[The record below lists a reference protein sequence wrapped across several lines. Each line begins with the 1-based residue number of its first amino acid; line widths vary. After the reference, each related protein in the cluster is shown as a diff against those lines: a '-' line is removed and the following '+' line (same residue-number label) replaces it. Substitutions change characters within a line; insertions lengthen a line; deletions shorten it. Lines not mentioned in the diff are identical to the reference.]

1 MAASRYGETV
11 RVTGD
16 VQLEQVKVPGGRRI
30 MVDGG
35 QFRPPTAA
43 DLTADYY
50 RARAIL
56 SDAETVTYQYEL
68 DPEKVRPV
76 FAAKTAADE
85 PMGLVY
91 GEAGRLLGFRL
102 PLANLYPELFYR
114 IEGTPDL
121 KDADWAVL
129 DDKRGEEMESY
140 LAPASGVADFYRIG
154 VSDDP
159 APRFSTEEAAGG
171 VSIRSVFVPNAAA
184 LGGELEIPAAIGGAD
199 VVRLAA
205 DSLKGAD
212 GITVVRFLGNRR
224 VEVPAGFALPEGC
237 VVYVP
242 QTADWGDQPIPGEW
256 CGRPIRRTLACRFAV
271 NEDGKFML
279 VDCGPVTLRVL
290 ALPDGDAGRPVE
302 VIATGAVS
310 NAPDLEEIVV
320 PAGVKLLDDGAFGGG
335 EQAGRLTR
343 VTFRG
348 PMPGVIGDLL
358 LDGSRCVIEADPAQ
372 EGWKERPETW
382 QGCRVEYLD
391 R

>member
-1 MAASRYGETV
+1 
-11 RVTGD
+11 
-16 VQLEQVKVPGGRRI
+16 

-35 QFRPPTAA
+35 IFRTPTAA
-43 DLTADYY
+43 DLPADYY
-50 RARAIL
+50 RVRTVL
-56 SDAETVTYQYEL
+56 SDAATITYQYEL

-91 GEAGRLLGFRL
+91 DGDGRLLGFRM

-114 IEGTPDL
+114 IEGKPEL
-121 KDADWAVL
+121 KEPDWAVL
-129 DDKRGEEMESY
+129 DDKTGEEMSTY
-140 LAPASGVADFYRIG
+140 LAPASGAADFYRVG

-159 APRFSTEEAAGG
+159 TPRFGTAEVAGG
-171 VSIRSVFVPNAAA
+171 VSIRSVFVPDPAA
-184 LGGELEIPAAIGGAD
+184 LGGELEIPAALGGAD
-199 VVRLAA
+199 VVSLEA
-205 DSLKGAD
+205 DSLKGAG
-212 GITVVRFLGNRR
+212 GIKIVRFLGDRR
-224 VEVPAGFALPEGC
+224 VQVPDGFALPEGC

-256 CGRPIRRTLACRFAV
+256 CGRPIRRTLACRFA
-271 NEDGKFML
+271 EDKDGRFML
-279 VDCGPVTLRVL
+279 VDCGPVSLRVL
-290 ALPDGDAGRPVE
+290 DLPDAHEGRVVE

-310 NAPDLEEIVV
+310 DASNLEEIVV
-320 PAGVKLLDDGAFGGG
+320 PSGVKLLDDGAFGDG
-335 EQAGRLTR
+335 EQAGRLRR

-348 PMPGVIGDLL
+348 AMPGVIGDLL